1 MAEQVVEAGTFLAEL
16 HAAGRLSLDFQPLEL
31 TAGYHAPCHLK
42 ALGDHASLRELLG
55 LIPGLRVSTIE
66 TGCSGMAGAWGIAKD
81 NFATSIEIGRPLIS
95 RMQQGDLGIGT
106 TECSACRLQM
116 QQRTTTPTL
125 HPLKLMALA
134 YGLVP
139 EIRQRLPETN
149 HYPSRHSNRGLV
161 IT

>member
-1 MAEQVVEAGTFLAEL
+1 
-16 HAAGRLSLDFQPLEL
+16 
-31 TAGYHAPCHLK
+31 
-42 ALGDHASLRELLG
+42 
-55 LIPGLRVSTIE
+55 
-66 TGCSGMAGAWGIAKD
+66 MAGAWGIARD
-81 NFATSIEIGRPLIS
+81 NFATSIEIGRPLIN
-95 RMQQGDLGIGT
+95 RMKQGDLRIGT

-116 QQRTTTPTL
+116 QQYTSTPTL

-149 HYPSRHSNRGLV
+149 GHPNRQTTRGLV